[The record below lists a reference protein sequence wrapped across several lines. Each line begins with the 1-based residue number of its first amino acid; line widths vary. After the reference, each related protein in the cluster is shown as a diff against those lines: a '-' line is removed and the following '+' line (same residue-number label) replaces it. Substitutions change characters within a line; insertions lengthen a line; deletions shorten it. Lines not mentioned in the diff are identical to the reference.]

1 MRSALSAACLLTSL
15 LAAPLFA
22 SDADSVPPNPAI
34 DMDAHLRLSQEAAC
48 ARETHRVTE
57 EEFLQ
62 MSREPGT
69 VILDARSA
77 SRYAELHVQGAVN
90 LSFPD
95 FTAERLAAVIPDQS
109 TRVLIYCN
117 NNFVNAASAFPTKLP
132 AASLN
137 LSTYVTLFIY
147 GYRNVWELA
156 PLLDAKACRLE
167 LESAAK

>member
-1 MRSALSAACLLTSL
+1 MPRHAVLIAIL
-15 LAAPLFA
+15 LAATPLLG
-22 SDADSVPPNPAI
+22 SGPDVPANPAI
-34 DMDAHLRLSQEAAC
+34 DMEAHLRLSGEAAL

-57 EEFLQ
+57 EEFLR

-77 SRYAELHVQGAVN
+77 ARYAELHVKGAVN

-95 FTAERLAAVIPDQS
+95 ITAASLAAVIPDRA

-117 NNFVNAASAFPTKLP
+117 NNFVHADSPFPTKLP

-137 LSTYVTLFIY
+137 LSTYVSLFIY
-147 GYRNVWELA
+147 GYRNVWELG
-156 PLLDAKACRLE
+156 PLLDAKSCRLE
-167 LESAAK
+167 LESSAK